1 MLRSNR
7 NISVFRSSSNNHD
20 SDNDDNDNHD
30 NNDDQDDHDHLLWWD
45 VKRDGPQVNFL
56 VRINTRDHK
65 EDALM
70 MMMMVMVMTIL
81 AQKHRITNKFLKGF
95 FFGK

>member
-65 EDALM
+65 EDSS
-70 MMMMVMVMTIL
+70 
-81 AQKHRITNKFLKGF
+81 KDFLLKNR
-95 FFGK
+95 KTKIHI